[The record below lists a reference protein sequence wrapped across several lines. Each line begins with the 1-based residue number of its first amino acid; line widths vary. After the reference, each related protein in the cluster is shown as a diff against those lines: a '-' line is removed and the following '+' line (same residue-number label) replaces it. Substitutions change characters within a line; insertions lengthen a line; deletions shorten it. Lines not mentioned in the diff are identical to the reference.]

1 MPAQLRQ
8 FGDTAPA
15 AAPPRRLLQELCAAR
30 PRERPRRS
38 ARTVRAGPRHRAS
51 SRRGIRV
58 ERRGYPGTVII
69 GIDTSLGTAV
79 AAIARDGEIA
89 ADEQSANPLGH
100 AEVIG
105 DLLARAVAAAPE
117 PTHVA
122 IGMGPGPFTGLR
134 VGIATARAFAL
145 GRGIPVVPVPS
156 HDGVALGVL
165 LADALTGT
173 ETPRFAVVTDARRR
187 EFAYSVYDGIDDDG
201 LPIRVGD
208 ATLSPR
214 DELDARLAEAGAAR
228 YDATSVSAAMIALAA
243 ARALDAGRE
252 LAGPEPLYLR
262 SPDVVAAHAPKRV
275 SA

>member
-1 MPAQLRQ
+1 M
-8 FGDTAPA
+8 
-15 AAPPRRLLQELCAAR
+15 
-30 PRERPRRS
+30 
-38 ARTVRAGPRHRAS
+38 
-51 SRRGIRV
+51 
-58 ERRGYPGTVII
+58 II

-79 AAIARDGEIA
+79 AAIAHDGEVL
-89 ADEQSANPLGH
+89 ADEQSANALGH

-105 DLLARAVAAAPE
+105 DLLRRASRAAPT

-156 HDGVALGVL
+156 HDGVALGIL

-173 ETPRFAVVTDARRR
+173 DTPRFAVVTDARRK
-187 EFAYSVYDGIDDDG
+187 EFAYSVYDGVDDDG
-201 LPIRVGD
+201 LPIRIMD

-214 DELDARLAEAGAAR
+214 DDLDARLAEAGAVR
-228 YDATSVSAAMIALAA
+228 HDATSVSAAMIALVG
-243 ARALDAGRE
+243 ARALDAGRA

>member
-1 MPAQLRQ
+1 M
-8 FGDTAPA
+8 
-15 AAPPRRLLQELCAAR
+15 
-30 PRERPRRS
+30 
-38 ARTVRAGPRHRAS
+38 
-51 SRRGIRV
+51 
-58 ERRGYPGTVII
+58 II

-79 AAIARDGEIA
+79 AAIAHDGEVL
-89 ADEQSANPLGH
+89 ADEQSANALGH

-105 DLLARAVAAAPE
+105 DLLRRASQAVPT

-156 HDGVALGVL
+156 HDGVALGIL

-173 ETPRFAVVTDARRR
+173 DTPRFAVVTDARRK
-187 EFAYSVYDGIDDDG
+187 EFAYSVYDGVDDDG
-201 LPIRVGD
+201 LPIRIMD

-214 DELDARLAEAGAAR
+214 DDLDARLAEAGAVR
-228 YDATSVSAAMIALAA
+228 HDATSVSAAMIALVA
-243 ARALDAGRE
+243 ARALDAGRA

>member
-1 MPAQLRQ
+1 M
-8 FGDTAPA
+8 
-15 AAPPRRLLQELCAAR
+15 
-30 PRERPRRS
+30 
-38 ARTVRAGPRHRAS
+38 
-51 SRRGIRV
+51 
-58 ERRGYPGTVII
+58 II

-79 AAIARDGEIA
+79 AAIARDGEIVA
-89 ADEQSANPLGH
+89 EEQSSNPLGH

-105 DLLARAVAAAPE
+105 DLLRRATTAAPA

-134 VGIATARAFAL
+134 VGIATARVYAL
-145 GRGIPVVPVPS
+145 GRGVPLVAVPS

-173 ETPRFAVVTDARRR
+173 ETGRFAVVTDARRR
-187 EFAYSVYDGIDDDG
+187 EFAYSVYDGLDDDG
-201 LPIRVGD
+201 LPSRVTE
-208 ATLSPR
+208 AALSPR
-214 DELDARLAEAGAAR
+214 DDLDARLEEHGARR

-243 ARALDAGRE
+243 ARALDADRT

-275 SA
+275 S

>member
-1 MPAQLRQ
+1 M
-8 FGDTAPA
+8 
-15 AAPPRRLLQELCAAR
+15 
-30 PRERPRRS
+30 
-38 ARTVRAGPRHRAS
+38 
-51 SRRGIRV
+51 
-58 ERRGYPGTVII
+58 II

-79 AAIARDGEIA
+79 AAIARDGEVL
-89 ADEQSANPLGH
+89 ADEHSANALGH

-105 DLLARAVAAAPE
+105 DLLRRASRAAPT

-156 HDGVALGVL
+156 HDGVALGIL
-165 LADALTGT
+165 LSDALTGT
-173 ETPRFAVVTDARRR
+173 ETPRFAVVTDARRK

-201 LPIRVGD
+201 LPVRIAD

-214 DELDARLAEAGAAR
+214 DDLDARLAEAGAR
-228 YDATSVSAAMIALAA
+228 RHDATSVSAAMIALLA

-252 LAGPEPLYLR
+252 LAGSEPLYLR